1 MKLDTQFSKVEI
13 MVEGQMG
20 SLAYDEL
27 CEATEECVKI
37 AENFAIGFAEWV
49 DKIGLSPR
57 DSVDY
62 HLYLSHTITEL
73 LEIYKKTL

>member
-1 MKLDTQFSKVEI
+1 MKLREQFEKLEEFNV
-13 MVEGQMG
+13 
-20 SLAYDEL
+20 D
-27 CEATEECVKI
+27 ECVKI

-73 LEIYKKTL
+73 LEIYKKPL